1 MQVSDKNRTK
11 IKPNSERNQEKP
23 CVPCRVRSLRKLT
36 LYRRVGPAAAAA
48 DATWPTGAR
57 IPQIDADGHADDAD
71 ARDQTDHAAQDDPRQ
86 VDAEDGLDVLVRRRT
101 QRTDGLVRPVRAV
114 VHPVTEE
121 IRVDAKLRLVTPEVG
136 AVDLW
141 KRVK

>member
-1 MQVSDKNRTK
+1 M
-11 IKPNSERNQEKP
+11 IKTEPKTSQTQKKNQEKP

-48 DATWPTGAR
+48 DAAWPTGAR

-101 QRTDGLVRPVRAV
+101 QRTDGLVRPIRAV
-114 VHPVTEE
+114 VHPVAQE